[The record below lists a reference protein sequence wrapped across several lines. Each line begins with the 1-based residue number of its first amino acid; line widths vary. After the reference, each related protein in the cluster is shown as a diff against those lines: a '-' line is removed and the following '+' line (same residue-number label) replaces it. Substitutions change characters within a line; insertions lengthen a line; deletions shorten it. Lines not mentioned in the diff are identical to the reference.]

1 MDANGRPASISL
13 IGPTECQ
20 LHSSCALLRSTVGA
34 TFFLSANWS
43 QPPNLAADS
52 VAPSYSLR
60 LLYAAESR
68 ADKGLM
74 GTGAISEPDVMAY
87 L

>member
-20 LHSSCALLRSTVGA
+20 LHSTVGA
-34 TFFLSANWS
+34 TFSFLQIGYSPQA
-43 QPPNLAADS
+43 PTLAAKS

-60 LLYAAESR
+60 LLYAAE
-68 ADKGLM
+68 
-74 GTGAISEPDVMAY
+74 
-87 L
+87 